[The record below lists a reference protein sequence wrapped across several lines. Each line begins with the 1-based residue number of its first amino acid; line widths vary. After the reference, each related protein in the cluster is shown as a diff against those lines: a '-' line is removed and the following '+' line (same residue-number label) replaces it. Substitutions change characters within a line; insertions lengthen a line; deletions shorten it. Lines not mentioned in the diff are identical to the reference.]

1 MLPSAQTLNT
11 KSGEKLYNI
20 FRLRNMRITT
30 HPLLEF
36 KRGKKVHFTFN
47 GESIEAYQ
55 GETIAAALH
64 AAGIKV
70 LKRSVTYER
79 PRGFFCAI
87 GKCAS
92 CMMNVNG
99 IPNVKTC
106 TKLVEDGMVVE
117 SQRKGELKINTKPE
131 PSSIKKR
138 DTKVAVIGSG
148 PAGLTAAVN
157 VQEYTPDVLVIDENP
172 HPGGQLIKQTHKFFG
187 SSRESAGTR
196 GIDIA
201 QELYEKA
208 HNMVMLQAAVV
219 GYYNNGN
226 HVLALIKDRDLIEL
240 TCQKVIVAT
249 GASEKMLLFENND
262 LPGVYGAGAVQTL
275 MNVYGINP
283 GNRVLM
289 VGAGNVGLIVSYQ
302 LLQAGVNVV
311 AVVEALPHIGG
322 YHVHAA
328 KIRRCGVP
336 IYTGTSIKKAVGD
349 QYVTGAVTVSLDEN
363 WNPIPGTEKEF
374 DVDTICLAVGLSPS
388 IEVFHQM
395 GCELSY
401 IPELGGNTPVHN
413 KNMETTVPG
422 VYAAGDAAGI
432 GEANTAMMEGK
443 IAGLSCI
450 DALGFGTEK
459 TERELQESFEELHL
473 LRSGT
478 FGERPRQG
486 KEKVFALWGEYHE

>member
-1 MLPSAQTLNT
+1 
-11 KSGEKLYNI
+11 
-20 FRLRNMRITT
+20 MRITT

-36 KRGKKVHFTFN
+36 ERGKKIHFTFN
-47 GESIEAYQ
+47 GESIKAYN

-106 TKLVEDGMVVE
+106 TRLVEDGMVVE
-117 SQRKGELKINTKPE
+117 SQRKGELKIDTNPE
-131 PSSIKKR
+131 PSSIKKMN
-138 DTKVAVIGSG
+138 TTVAIIGSG
-148 PAGLTAAVN
+148 PAGLTAAVTA
-157 VQEYTPDVLVIDENP
+157 QDYTSDILVIDENP

-196 GIDIA
+196 GINIA
-201 QELYEKA
+201 SQLFEKA
-208 HNMVMLQAAVV
+208 QNMVMLQAAVV

-226 HVLALIKDRDLIEL
+226 HVLALIKDTDLIEL
-240 TCQKVIVAT
+240 TCQKVIVTT

-275 MNVYGINP
+275 MNVHGIKP

-302 LLQAGVNVV
+302 LLQAGVDVV
-311 AVVEALPHIGG
+311 GVVEAMPHIGG

-336 IYTGTSIKKAVGD
+336 IYTGTSIQKALGD
-349 QYVTGAVTVSLDEN
+349 QHVTGAVTISLDEE
-363 WNPIPGTEKEF
+363 WNPIPETEKEF

-395 GCELSY
+395 GCQLSY

-413 KNMETTVPG
+413 ENMETTVSG

-443 IAGLSCI
+443 IAALSCI
-450 DALGFGTEK
+450 DALGVATKK
-459 TERELQESFEELHL
+459 TAKELKESFEELHL

-478 FGERPRQG
+478 FGERPRLG
-486 KEKVFALWGEYHE
+486 KEKIHQLWRENHE